1 MALVKNF
8 KADTAVANA
17 ISLSW
22 TQPADFNNLN
32 QEIIIT
38 RSITHY
44 PCELFNEDF
53 PDRATDSRP
62 VEIFRGFTIAGID
75 AASISVTGNVLTDT
89 SANFPILPNLKGR
102 LLRDSSGSIFSIVS
116 NTATTITLEEP
127 PAVGKYVILAD
138 FPSTI
143 RNSQVFENSETTIS
157 GPGYI
162 QNLVQNINGSLV
174 PVSFGHD
181 ELSNL
186 IFVDAIGTKYI
197 VKSNTTDT
205 IFFYETT
212 TPSLG
217 VTSIL
222 SSSANGVIKS
232 YIDTYKADYE
242 AASRVGTGLEDDKFY
257 YYTAFCNYVGANVAQ
272 AQYATVGSNISTQS
286 SAISVKN
293 NNFGQILYNYW
304 PSVYRE
310 LDTTEDLQY
319 LMEVFGFQFSQLYS
333 IIHTYR
339 LQDAETVFAN
349 ALVPFSEQTGLPSV
363 GFTIGADTLR
373 RIAGEMLTAWKLKGS
388 KDGIALFI
396 KIITTWDIT
405 NGTGDTAGAI
415 LDLLPNLAALRFFD
429 STLGITNS
437 RLTQTNPVVPGARF
451 VKSLPGVVIP
461 GFFTFREF
469 VVTLP
474 NIALYLGSSKVFT
487 VSGNNTTMEDSENS
501 FGAVNSLVGNF
512 LLPNQQEINDIFE
525 IVSNTATSVTVKGVV
540 NNLTVG
546 GNYVILSPLN
556 ANRFIILNKL
566 LPYYIPFGTKP
577 GFQFV

>member
-8 KADTAVANA
+8 KVDTDVANSIA
-17 ISLSW
+17 LNW
-22 TQPADFNNLN
+22 TQPVNFNVLN

-44 PCELFNEDF
+44 PCELFNDAF

-62 VEIFRGFTIAGID
+62 VEIFRGYTIVGLD
-75 AASISVTGNVLTDT
+75 VASISVTGNVLTDT
-89 SANFPILPNLKGR
+89 SASFPTLPKLTGR
-102 LLRDSSGSIFSIVS
+102 LLRDSTGSIFKITD
-116 NTATTITLEEP
+116 NTATTITLNDI
-127 PAVGKYVILAD
+127 PANGKYVILAD
-138 FPSTI
+138 FPNSI
-143 RNSQVFENSETTIS
+143 RNSQIFEFSENTTA
-157 GPGYI
+157 GPGFVKD
-162 QNLVQNINGSLV
+162 LVQNLNGSLV
-174 PVSFGHD
+174 LATFADD
-181 ELSNL
+181 ELANL
-186 IFVDAIGTKYI
+186 IFVDAAGAKFI
-197 VKSNTTDT
+197 VKSNTQN
-205 IFFYETT
+205 IIYFYETT

-217 VTSIL
+217 VVSIL
-222 SSSANGVIKS
+222 SSSANDIIKS
-232 YIDTYKADYE
+232 YIDTFKADYE
-242 AASRVGTGLEDDKFY
+242 ANARSGSGLEDDKFY

-272 AQYATVGSNISTQS
+272 AQYATVGSNIATQA

-293 NNFGQILYNYW
+293 NNFGEILYNYW
-304 PSVYRE
+304 PTVFRE
-310 LDTTEDLQY
+310 LDTTDDLRY
-319 LMEVFGFQFSQLYS
+319 LMEIFGFQFSQLYS
-333 IIHTYR
+333 LITTYK
-339 LQDAETVFAN
+339 LQDADTVFAN

-373 RIAGEMLTAWKLKGS
+373 RIAGEMLSAWKLKGS

-415 LDLLPNLAALRFFD
+415 LDILPNLTALRFFD

-437 RLTQTNPVVPGARF
+437 RLTQTIPVVPAARF

-487 VSGNNTTMEDSENS
+487 VSGNNTTMIDTDNS
-501 FGAVNSLVGNF
+501 FGATNSLVGNF

-525 IVSNTATSVTVKGVV
+525 IVSNTATSITVKGVI
-540 NNLTVG
+540 NNLTTG
-546 GNYVILSPLN
+546 GSYVVLSPLN
-556 ANRFIILNKL
+556 ANRFIILNRL